1 MGFGDWIRRIFSAN
15 DAEEE
20 AAEREEYGLPDRVD
34 RETQRGRLGSFAG
47 AEAAEAADQELD
59 DLKAPRDPAP

>member
-1 MGFGDWIRRIFSAN
+1 MGFGDWIRKLFSSN

-20 AAEREEYGLPDRVD
+20 AAQREEYGTPDRVD

-47 AEAAEAADQELD
+47 AEASEAADDELD
-59 DLKAPRDPAP
+59 ELKAPRDQAP